1 MNEIIKK
8 HALSGSVIILS
19 IVMGLQTFVFG
30 NSNIQTLKDA
40 VANLSERIAK
50 LEISSHE

>member
-8 HALSGSVIILS
+8 HALSGSAIVLS

-30 NSNIQTLKDA
+30 NNDIQALKDA
-40 VANLSERIAK
+40 VAQLSERIAK
-50 LEISSHE
+50 LETPSHE